1 MSDTQPKMAI
11 RTTSKA
17 LTSEYDVMFDRD
29 IDNSNE
35 FHEEFYTMRQ
45 AGEGDLVN
53 IHMDSMGGACSTI
66 STFEHIKSKSSAHF
80 HGILQGKA
88 FSAGSAIFLLCDT
101 QEVGALSEM
110 MIHTSQQGMRGHSQ
124 EVEEWGK
131 QTARGA
137 RIMMELVYKDFL
149 TQDEIDRCLD
159 GKVMWLDSTQ
169 IKERLAN
176 REAIRNQQS
185 AEEAKEIYTPEV
197 YASQC
202 VADITEDCE
211 VFEYDPVGIIEAMLE
226 EVKSKVEVEPEVK
239 GVSESIDEVSFDGI
253 RVFFDEVGYNLVTAT
268 RDDLVWI
275 AGQLDIAHAWNISE
289 EKLRKRIV
297 DFFAEED

>member
-1 MSDTQPKMAI
+1 MSDTQPKLAI

-17 LTSEYDVMFDRD
+17 LTSEYDIMFDRD

-101 QEVGALSEM
+101 QEVGTLSEM
-110 MIHTSQQGMRGHSQ
+110 MIHTSQQGMQGHSQ

-149 TQDEIDRCLD
+149 TQEEIDRCLD
-159 GKVMWLDSTQ
+159 GKAMWLDSKQ
-169 IKERLAN
+169 IKDRLAN
-176 REAIRNQQS
+176 RELIRSNQA
-185 AEEAKEIYTPEV
+185 AEEAKEIYTPEI

-211 VFEYDPVGIIEAMLE
+211 GFEYDPVTIIEAMLA
-226 EVKSKVEVEPEVK
+226 EVKSKEEVEPEIEEETSSQ
-239 GVSESIDEVSFDGI
+239 GEATI
-253 RVFFDEVGYNLVTAT
+253 NTAD
-268 RDDLVWI
+268 REELVWF
-275 AGQLDIAHAWNISE
+275 AADLGVPHAKNIGT
-289 EKLRKRIV
+289 EKLRQRIL
-297 DFFAEED
+297 DFLNKEG

>member
-1 MSDTQPKMAI
+1 MSDTQPKLAI

-17 LTSEYDVMFDRD
+17 LTTEYDVMFDRD
-29 IDNSNE
+29 IDNSSE

-45 AGEGDLVN
+45 AGEGDIVN

-101 QEVGALSEM
+101 YEVGSLAEM

-131 QTARGA
+131 QSARGA

-149 TQDEIDRCLD
+149 TQEEIDRCLD
-159 GKVMWLDSTQ
+159 GKAMWLDSNQ

-176 REAIRNQQS
+176 RETIRNLQ
-185 AEEAKEIYTPEV
+185 AVAEAKETYTPEV
-197 YASQC
+197 YASAC
-202 VADITEDCE
+202 VQDILEDCIG
-211 VFEYDPVGIIEAMLE
+211 FEYDPIGIIESMLE
-226 EVKSKVEVEPEVK
+226 EVKASVEEELSITKAPQEPNVH
-239 GVSESIDEVSFDGI
+239 FDGSV
-253 RVFFDEVGYNLVTAT
+253 VFFGETGFNVQEAT

-275 AGQLDIAHAWNISE
+275 AGQLGIVHAWNISE
-289 EKLRKRIV
+289 EKLRKRIL
-297 DFFAEED
+297 DFFTEE